1 MKNNTVKNITKK
13 EFPKFVEWLVANG
26 YKRLPTGLERY
37 EAIAMYRMDEMEAK

>member
-1 MKNNTVKNITKK
+1 MNNTMKTHITKK

>member
-1 MKNNTVKNITKK
+1 MKTNITEK

-26 YKRLPTGLERY
+26 YKHLPTGLERY